1 VREPKRKVAKVAKS
15 KVLKPRK
22 RKPKKATKVAATKPR
37 VRRAKA
43 PPPVVVELEASP
55 ESDEPEPPT
64 LRRAA

>member
-1 VREPKRKVAKVAKS
+1 
-15 KVLKPRK
+15 VLKPRK